1 VRRAP
6 CSDDEIQDS
15 LAHLHGGVG
24 LSDSLR
30 NSLRLSIKT
39 GAIFSRFMFEKA
51 GVINW
56 PDLSLSISGSVFTLR
71 TRRDVKG
78 SAREGK
84 VGEYSRKDIAET
96 PINQIDSEAEL
107 SSRSPRKTILAS
119 LKSVVMICS
128 VSTKELL
135 SIGTIHHQSEGC

>member
-1 VRRAP
+1 
-6 CSDDEIQDS
+6 
-15 LAHLHGGVG
+15 VG
-24 LSDSLR
+24 
-30 NSLRLSIKT
+30 
-39 GAIFSRFMFEKA
+39 
-51 GVINW
+51 
-56 PDLSLSISGSVFTLR
+56 
-71 TRRDVKG
+71 VKG
-78 SAREGK
+78 SVREGK

-107 SSRSPRKTILAS
+107 SSRSPRKTVLAS